1 VGYEQRSPPR
11 TVESLLLR
19 QVILGDMPKP
29 TPLLM
34 TVDIVALSVRSDEG
48 LCALAVRRGSDPHK
62 GRWALPGGFVDKDEP
77 LDKAALR
84 ELAEETGVASRSL
97 KLSQVATYGSPKR
110 DPRGRVVSVA
120 WLTALPADTAVT
132 GGDDASDAQWF
143 PVTDL
148 LKPRKL
154 AFDHATILKDA
165 LALAGRELEDS
176 SFGTRFLARSFT
188 VSDLREV
195 YEAVWEQPLDAGNFQ
210 RKVTGVPGLL
220 KPTGRT
226 VQRGR
231 GRPPALY
238 NAGSAT
244 TISPPLTRV
253 G

>member
-1 VGYEQRSPPR
+1 
-11 TVESLLLR
+11 
-19 QVILGDMPKP
+19 MPKP

-34 TVDIVALSVRSDEG
+34 TVDVVALSVRPDDG
-48 LCALAVRRGSDPHK
+48 LCALAVRRGSEPHK

-77 LDKAALR
+77 LDKAAAR
-84 ELAEETGVASRSL
+84 ELGEETGVSPRSL
-97 KLSQVATYGSPKR
+97 ELHQVGAYGAPKR
-110 DPRGRVVSVA
+110 DPRGRVVSLA
-120 WLTALPADTAVT
+120 WLTALPASTEVA
-132 GGDDASDAQWF
+132 GGDDATDARWF
-143 PVTDL
+143 PVADL

-176 SFGTRFLARSFT
+176 SFGTRFLPRSFT

-195 YEAVWEQPLDAGNFQ
+195 YEAVWEQELDAGNFQ

-231 GRPPALY
+231 GRPAALY
-238 NAGSAT
+238 TAGSST

>member
-1 VGYEQRSPPR
+1 
-11 TVESLLLR
+11 
-19 QVILGDMPKP
+19 MPKP

-34 TVDIVALSVRSDEG
+34 TVDVVALSVRPDAG
-48 LCALAVRRGSDPHK
+48 LSALAVKRGSEPHK

-84 ELAEETGVASRSL
+84 ELAEETGVSSRSL
-97 KLSQVATYGSPKR
+97 RLHQVAAYGAPQR

-120 WLTALPADTAVT
+120 WLAALPGNTAAQ
-132 GGDDASDAQWF
+132 GGDDASEAEWF
-143 PVTDL
+143 PVTEL
-148 LKPRKL
+148 LKPRRL

-165 LALAGRELEDS
+165 LGLAGRLLEGT
-176 SFGTRFLARSFT
+176 SFGTRFLPRSFT

-195 YEAVWEQPLDAGNFQ
+195 YEAVWEQELDAGNFQ

-226 VQRGR
+226 MQRGR
-231 GRPPALY
+231 GRPAALY
-238 NAGSAT
+238 TAGSAA
-244 TISPPLTRV
+244 TIVPPLTRV

>member
-1 VGYEQRSPPR
+1 
-11 TVESLLLR
+11 
-19 QVILGDMPKP
+19 
-29 TPLLM
+29 M
-34 TVDIVALSVRSDEG
+34 TVDVVALSVRPDDG
-48 LCALAVRRGSDPHK
+48 LCALAVRRGSEPHK

-77 LDKAALR
+77 LDKAAAR
-84 ELAEETGVASRSL
+84 ELGEETGVSPRSL
-97 KLSQVATYGSPKR
+97 ELHQVGAYGAPKR
-110 DPRGRVVSVA
+110 DPRGRVVSLA
-120 WLTALPADTAVT
+120 WLTALPASTEVA
-132 GGDDASDAQWF
+132 GGDDATDARWF
-143 PVTDL
+143 PVADL

-176 SFGTRFLARSFT
+176 SFGTRFLPRAFT

-195 YEAVWEQPLDAGNFQ
+195 YEAVWEQELDAGNFQ

-231 GRPPALY
+231 GRPAALY
-238 NAGSAT
+238 TAGSAT

>member
-1 VGYEQRSPPR
+1 
-11 TVESLLLR
+11 
-19 QVILGDMPKP
+19 
-29 TPLLM
+29 M
-34 TVDIVALSVRSDEG
+34 TVDVVALSVQPGDG
-48 LCALAVRRGSDPHK
+48 LCVLAVKRGSEPHK

-77 LDKAALR
+77 LDKAAAR
-84 ELAEETGVASRSL
+84 ELAEETGVSTRSL
-97 KLSQVATYGSPKR
+97 KLHQVAAYGAPGR

-120 WLTALPADTAVT
+120 WLAALAAETAPV
-132 GGDDASDAQWF
+132 GGDDAADAQWL
-143 PVTDL
+143 PVADL
-148 LKPRKL
+148 LKPRRL

-165 LALAGRELEDS
+165 LGLAGRLLEDTA
-176 SFGTRFLARSFT
+176 FGTRFLARSFT

-231 GRPPALY
+231 GRPAALY
-238 NAGSAT
+238 TAGPT
-244 TISPPLTRV
+244 TAIVPPLTRV